1 MENFIRIEDLTRA
14 EMLRFFELARDMEIM
29 REMGSDLCKGRILG
43 AMFYEPSTRT
53 RLSFESA
60 MFR

>member
-1 MENFIRIEDLTRA
+1 MEHFIRIEDLTSG

-29 REMGSDLCKGRILG
+29 REMGSDLCKGRIMG

-53 RLSFESA
+53 RL
-60 MFR
+60 